1 MIKNKQKY
9 YLAIKMERNNKI
21 ELNKMNMV
29 QLRALAKENN
39 LRGYSRLRK
48 NDLINLIFGSSI
60 KKDETNKVKPIKVKL
75 KS

>member
-1 MIKNKQKY
+1 
-9 YLAIKMERNNKI
+9 
-21 ELNKMNMV
+21 MNMV

-60 KKDETNKVKPIKVKL
+60 KKDEHKDETNKSETN
-75 KS
+75 KSETNKSNQ